1 MSRFW
6 QHDQMGYLLLQ
17 VSDNVHRKLA
27 DRAARVD
34 IGVDAVAVELLG
46 MATFTGEDDRKTRL
60 RIRAA
65 ALGVLRE
72 TPAPAISEAT
82 RAEIL
87 ASTKGMGQVID
98 NLLAEDRGRW

>member
-34 IGVDAVAVELLG
+34 IGVAAVAVELLG

-98 NLLAEDRGRW
+98 NLLAEDRDRW

>member
-1 MSRFW
+1 MK
-6 QHDQMGYLLLQ
+6 YLLLQ
-17 VSDNVHRKLA
+17 VSEDVHRKLA

-34 IGVDAVAVELLG
+34 IGVAAVAVELLG

-98 NLLAEDRGRW
+98 NLLAEDRDRW

>member
-1 MSRFW
+1 MK
-6 QHDQMGYLLLQ
+6 YLLLQ

-34 IGVDAVAVELLG
+34 IGVAAVAVELLG

-98 NLLAEDRGRW
+98 NLLAEDRDRW